1 MVSEFSTQSFDEYDI
16 FTDPRI
22 KRIPDHGLMESYKYI
37 KRQIALL
44 RHGMMADVVAVQ
56 SPLVQVYMIHLVI
69 EYEVVICMIFK
80 CIKCKEIK
88 NRP

>member
-1 MVSEFSTQSFDEYDI
+1 LLF
-16 FTDPRI
+16 
-22 KRIPDHGLMESYKYI
+22 
-37 KRQIALL
+37 L